1 MQWNDNAII
10 LSVRKHGENSAVVR
24 MLASE
29 HGVYA
34 GVVKGVTSKSN
45 RGIFQPGNVVNA
57 TWNARLSE
65 QLGMFKTELMTP
77 HAAHLMQDP
86 AKLAALTSACAMVE
100 IALPERHPYPRLYA
114 LFLQFLADMH
124 ESDRWMENYISLE
137 LDLLAEAGFGL
148 DLTQCA
154 ATGRTDE
161 LIYVSP
167 KSGRA
172 VCREAGEPYKEK
184 MLPLPGFLLTPPPL
198 RGRVGVGGDS
208 PSSYDE
214 SLLGKAKALRKNLTE
229 AEKKL
234 WDTLRSKQMEQF
246 KFRRQQPIGNYIV
259 DFFCSELRLVVE
271 LDGGQH
277 AEQMGYDEKRT
288 QFLQSQGY
296 HVLRFWNNEVMGNI
310 EGVYGVIVDTI
321 KGSIAGVAPHL
332 TLPLKGGGLISTQ
345 GKSQEILAGLR
356 LSGYFLAHWLLEPH
370 NRKLPPAR
378 ARLVQILKEHY
389 GAETK
394 VA

>member
-1 MQWNDNAII
+1 M
-10 LSVRKHGENSAVVR
+10 
-24 MLASE
+24 
-29 HGVYA
+29 
-34 GVVKGVTSKSN
+34 
-45 RGIFQPGNVVNA
+45 
-57 TWNARLSE
+57 
-65 QLGMFKTELMTP
+65 
-77 HAAHLMQDP
+77 
-86 AKLAALTSACAMVE
+86 
-100 IALPERHPYPRLYA
+100 
-114 LFLQFLADMH
+114 
-124 ESDRWMENYISLE
+124 
-137 LDLLAEAGFGL
+137 
-148 DLTQCA
+148 
-154 ATGRTDE
+154 
-161 LIYVSP
+161 
-167 KSGRA
+167 
-172 VCREAGEPYKEK
+172 
-184 MLPLPGFLLTPPPL
+184 
-198 RGRVGVGGDS
+198 GGDS